1 MAVGYATT
9 KLDFDNKCGRLVVA
23 VRDSLYECVKFNN
36 RLIDPT
42 DITPVFLNGIGV
54 TGDASTGDVKTARDA
69 FFSLALLNEV
79 MYGRQAVASP
89 FLFFDAAQRL
99 TGIN

>member
-23 VRDSLYECVKFNN
+23 VRDSLY
-36 RLIDPT
+36 
-42 DITPVFLNGIGV
+42 DITPAFLNGIGV
-54 TGDASTGDVKTARDA
+54 TGDATTGDVKTARDA

>member
-1 MAVGYATT
+1 MSQQRR
-9 KLDFDNKCGRLVVA
+9 DWDEIGRLDALWAILSDPAKRHGRWDVDEFFA
-23 VRDSLYECVKFNN
+23 TGRRE
-36 RLIDPT
+36 IDT
-42 DITPVFLNGIGV
+42 MLE
-54 TGDASTGDVKTARDA
+54 TARDA

-89 FLFFDAAQRL
+89 FLFFDAPNRL